1 MSKQAWSWSRLSD
14 FEKCGLMAYWKH
26 YAPKGARCPFIV
38 TPPLER
44 GKAIHKDLELS
55 ILGKPLPPDLQ
66 HMTLI
71 IEGLKR
77 NIAEGWWV
85 NAEYKLTFTE
95 HYAECGWF
103 DREAYLRC
111 VLDIVSI
118 KGNVANV
125 LDWKTGKVNPVSS
138 QLKLF
143 ATATMTRWPRVETV
157 GTSFV
162 WVDHQE
168 VTQEV
173 YHRDELI
180 ELTEEF
186 EERSMMIQIAW
197 DENNWIANPS
207 DFNCKWCPCTKAQ
220 CKYSKKD

>member
-26 YAPKGARCPFIV
+26 YAPKGARCPYV
-38 TPPLER
+38 ENEHLKR
-44 GKAIHKDLELS
+44 GNAVHKDLELS
-55 ILGKPLPPDLQ
+55 VLGKPLPSNLE
-66 HMTLI
+66 HMSPI
-71 IEGLKR
+71 IEGIKR
-77 NIAEGWWV
+77 SIEAGWWV

-95 HYAECGWF
+95 NYTSCGWF
-103 DREAYLRC
+103 DRDAYLRC
-111 VLDIVSI
+111 ILDVIML
-118 KGNVANV
+118 KGKNATV
-125 LDWKTGKVNPVSS
+125 LDWKTGKVNPSYD

-143 ATATMTRWPRVETV
+143 ATAVMTLWPKVETV
-157 GTSFV
+157 ETDFI
-162 WVDHQE
+162 WTDHQKFTRE
-168 VTQEV
+168 T

-186 EERSMMIQIAW
+186 EERSMMIQIAS

-207 DFNCKWCPCTKAQ
+207 DFNCAWCPCTKAQ